1 MNAHAMLR
9 STWARGCVVAALVAA
24 CVACAPRPAAEQAPA
39 PDAAPTAQ
47 PANPRALFVD
57 IDWRV
62 VSSSAVAVGTRYR
75 FGSDGSLRIQAAGS
89 TLGLGR
95 WTFDDGKLVM
105 VEEGIAYPTEIL
117 RLDTGHFTI
126 RSHNPGTPV
135 DIAME
140 RDGAR

>member
-1 MNAHAMLR
+1 MKRPPMTRA
-9 STWARGCVVAALVAA
+9 CIVAALVAA
-24 CVACAPRPAAEQAPA
+24 CAACAPPPAATGAPEAGA
-39 PDAAPTAQ
+39 PPPAQ
-47 PANPRALFVD
+47 TTDPRARFVD

-89 TLGLGR
+89 TPGLGR

-105 VEEGIAYPTEIL
+105 IEEGIAYPTEIL
-117 RLDTGHFTI
+117 RLDAGHFTI

-135 DIAME
+135 DIAMV
-140 RDGAR
+140 RDGVR